1 MPPLVSDAAEH
12 GGETHKK
19 QGNSGAFPQKE
30 EEKGRMNKIEPYITS
45 IPDFPEPG
53 VIFRDVTSVIGSA
66 EGLQL
71 AVDEMSALLE
81 GESFDVIA
89 GLESRGFL
97 FGMPI
102 AYKLH
107 KAFIPIRKEGKLPR
121 ETVGMSYELEYG
133 TATIEVHK
141 EDVKPG
147 MRVVLIDDLI
157 ATGGTLEAAAKLFEQ
172 LGAEVV
178 KIVCLLELKG
188 LHGRDKLKGYPL
200 ETVVAY
206 DGK

>member
-1 MPPLVSDAAEH
+1 MWLH
-12 GGETHKK
+12 RM
-19 QGNSGAFPQKE
+19 KE
-30 EEKGRMNKIEPYITS
+30 EEQTRMSKIEQYITN

-53 VIFRDVTSVIGSA
+53 VIFRDITTAVGNA
-66 EGLQL
+66 DGLQL
-71 AVDEMSALLE
+71 TVDEMAARLE
-81 GESFDVIA
+81 GVPFDVVA

-102 AYKLH
+102 AYKFH
-107 KAFIPIRKEGKLPR
+107 KPFIPIRKQGKLPR
-121 ETVGMSYELEYG
+121 ETVSESYDLEYS

-141 EDVKPG
+141 DDIKPG
-147 MRVVLIDDLI
+147 TRVVLIDDLI
-157 ATGGTLEAAAKLFEQ
+157 ATGGTLVAAAHLLEQ

-188 LHGRDKLKGYPL
+188 LNGRERLRDYSL
-200 ETVVAY
+200 ETIVAY

>member
-1 MPPLVSDAAEH
+1 MS
-12 GGETHKK
+12 
-19 QGNSGAFPQKE
+19 
-30 EEKGRMNKIEPYITS
+30 KIESYITS
-45 IPDFPEPG
+45 IPDFPERG
-53 VIFRDVTSVIGSA
+53 VIFRDITTVIGNA
-66 EGLQL
+66 DGLQL
-71 AVDEMSALLE
+71 SVDEMAALLE

-107 KAFIPIRKEGKLPR
+107 KAFIPIRKAGKLPR
-121 ETVGMSYELEYG
+121 ETAGMSYELEYG
-133 TATIEVHK
+133 TASIEVHRN
-141 EDVKPG
+141 DIRPG

-157 ATGGTLEAAAKLFEQ
+157 ATGGTLEAAAKLLES
-172 LGAEVV
+172 LGATVV

-188 LHGRDKLKGYPL
+188 LHGHDRLQNYPL
-200 ETVVAY
+200 ATVVSY